1 MANLNAKKTLA
12 AVALAAATFATPAL
26 AHAGNYSTTSYND
39 DCRTNTDEQVLA
51 GAVGAVLGGVLGSQ
65 VSGNGARTEG
75 SVLGA
80 VLGGAAGA
88 AIADGNNDCD
98 KIRKRSTYRTTSS
111 RGYDRGYTTNRQVY
125 TSPRITTVHH
135 RDYGSNRGYN
145 RGTRGYDRGYD
156 RGGYDRVDRINRRI
170 DYLRAERAELKREAS
185 YYGYSR
191 RIDRRL
197 DQISWELKDLKKRKR
212 QVKKVERRR
221 AARHYHGSNV
231 CYTSH

>member
-1 MANLNAKKTLA
+1 MAKLNAKTTLA
-12 AVALAAATFATPAL
+12 AVALAAATIATPAIS
-26 AHAGNYSTTSYND
+26 HAGNYSTTAFE
-39 DCRTNTDEQVLA
+39 DCRTNTEDQVVA
-51 GAVGAVLGGVLGSQ
+51 GAIGAVLGGVLGSQ

-98 KIRKRSTYRTTSS
+98 KIRKRSTYNTTS
-111 RGYDRGYTTNRQVY
+111 RGYDRGYTTNRTVY
-125 TSPRITTVHH
+125 TSPRVTTVHH
-135 RDYGSNRGYN
+135 RDYGNRRGYN

-156 RGGYDRVDRINRRI
+156 RGGYDRVDRINRRM
-170 DYLRAERAELKREAS
+170 DYLRSERAELKREQS

-197 DQISWELKDLKKRKR
+197 NQIAYELDDLKKRKR
-212 QVKKVERRR
+212 RVKKVERRR
-221 AARHYHGSNV
+221 AERHYHGSNV
-231 CYTSH
+231 CYSGH

>member
-1 MANLNAKKTLA
+1 MATLNAKKTLA
-12 AVALAAATFATPAL
+12 AVVLAAATFTAPAI

-39 DCRTNTDEQVLA
+39 DCRTNTEEQVIA
-51 GAVGAVLGGVLGSQ
+51 GAIGAVLGGVIGSQ
-65 VSGNGARTEG
+65 TAGNGARTEG

-98 KIRKRSTYRTTSS
+98 KIRNSRTYRTT
-111 RGYDRGYTTNRQVY
+111 DRGYNRNTVY

-145 RGTRGYDRGYD
+145 RGQRGYDRGYD

-170 DYLRAERAELKREAS
+170 DYLRSERAQLKRDQK

-197 DQISWELKDLKKRKR
+197 DQISYELDDLKKRKR
-212 QVKKVERRR
+212 RVKKVERRR
-221 AARHYHGSNV
+221 AERHYHGSNI
-231 CYTSH
+231 CYSRH

>member
-1 MANLNAKKTLA
+1 MAKLNAKKTLT

-26 AHAGNYSTTSYND
+26 AHAGNYSTTSYHD

-51 GAVGAVLGGVLGSQ
+51 GAVGAILGGVLGSQ

-98 KIRKRSTYRTTSS
+98 KIRRRNTTYRTTTN
-111 RGYDRGYTTNRQVY
+111 RGYDRGYTTNRTVY
-125 TSPRITTVHH
+125 TSPRVSTVVH
-135 RDYGSNRGYN
+135 RDYGNRRGYTTS
-145 RGTRGYDRGYD
+145 GRGYGYD
-156 RGGYDRVDRINRRI
+156 DRVERINRRI
-170 DYLRAERAELKREAS
+170 DRLRRERAELKREAS

-191 RIDRRL
+191 RIERRL
-197 DQISWELKDLKKRKR
+197 YDISCELDELKKRKR
-212 QVKKVERRR
+212 RVKKVERRR
-221 AARHYHGSNV
+221 SNNG
-231 CYTSH
+231 YRGY

>member
-1 MANLNAKKTLA
+1 MAKLNAKKTLT

-98 KIRKRSTYRTTSS
+98 KIRKRSTYRTSS
-111 RGYDRGYTTNRQVY
+111 NRGYDRGYTTNRTVY
-125 TSPRITTVHH
+125 TSPRVTTVRH
-135 RDYGSNRGYN
+135 RDYGSRRGYN
-145 RGTRGYDRGYD
+145 RDYRGYDRGYD
-156 RGGYDRVDRINRRI
+156 YRNDPVDRINRRMN
-170 DYLRAERAELKREAS
+170 YLRKERAELKREAD

-197 DQISWELKDLKKRKR
+197 YDIKCELDDLKKRKR
-212 QVKKVERRR
+212 RVKKVERRR
-221 AARHYHGSNV
+221 SSYG
-231 CYTSH
+231 Y

>member
-12 AVALAAATFATPAL
+12 AVALAAATFATPAF
-26 AHAGNYSTTSYND
+26 AHAGNYSTTSYHD

-98 KIRKRSTYRTTSS
+98 KIRNGSVRTTQS
-111 RGYDRGYTTNRQVY
+111 RVYDQGYSNTGYSNIGASRTVY
-125 TSPRITTVHH
+125 TSPRVTTVS
-135 RDYGSNRGYN
+135 RTDYGYRN
-145 RGTRGYDRGYD
+145 DP
-156 RGGYDRVDRINRRI
+156 VHRINLRI
-170 DYLRAERAELKREAS
+170 DDLRRERAALKREQKH
-185 YYGYSR
+185 YGYSR

-197 DQISWELKDLKKRKR
+197 YDISCELDELKKRKR
-212 QVKKVERRR
+212 RVKKVERSRS
-221 AARHYHGSNV
+221 AY
-231 CYTSH
+231 